1 MMKVLE
7 DITFIPPMFFSSEL
21 FTGHFL
27 QISSLSGCEIH
38 TLFWTGFSPSPKIW
52 WKNSR
57 RGLHLRQDVILIN
70 SAASAASAAEENSAW
85 SRTLAMSLGRN
96 TFLLSKKRTDLGVH
110 HGNTQKEIKLMCF
123 LNLMFFLTYLRFLVG
138 RVLT

>member
-96 TFLLSKKRTDLGVH
+96 TFLLFKKKEVTLEYIME
-110 HGNTQKEIKLMCF
+110 NTK
-123 LNLMFFLTYLRFLVG
+123 R
-138 RVLT
+138 RSS